1 MENVCTYLII
11 AVHRATGWRR
21 TRMEVGVG
29 GRDGKCVLCTYLI
42 IENGRKRYREE
53 KEGDTTEGR
62 GSKRRAAE

>member
-1 MENVCTYLII
+1 
-11 AVHRATGWRR
+11 
-21 TRMEVGVG
+21 MEVGVG